1 MFIRRHGFNRVP
13 EPPAWQEPR
22 THGRLDFNW
31 SARSRMTSVARRLPY
46 YLEMTESDDLNFA
59 AGFQSRSDGVESCSD
74 STSGCNSRH
83 VSPAGDRI
91 DELVLGHSSEPVP
104 LLRINGHFA
113 VASAKSLP
121 KPPQFQ

>member
-1 MFIRRHGFNRVP
+1 MFVRRHGINRVT

-31 SARSRMTSVARRLPY
+31 SARSRMTSVARYLPY
-46 YLEMTESDDLNFA
+46 YLEMTKSDDLNFA

-83 VSPAGDRI
+83 VSPVGDRI
-91 DELVLGHSSEPVP
+91 DELVPGHSTEPVP
-104 LLRINGHFA
+104 LLRINGHLLLQA
-113 VASAKSLP
+113 RRVLP